1 MTATA
6 QAFPPE
12 VHDELQYYVYRLI
25 DPRNGET
32 FYVGKGKEDR
42 VFDHAN
48 GKFEPETEY
57 AVGSKKER
65 INEILVHGHQV
76 THIIH
81 RHGLTNHVATEVEA
95 ALIDAY
101 PGLTNSQLGV
111 GSKDRGV
118 RHTDDI
124 IRQYA
129 APYCELQDPL
139 ILISIGQS
147 WRTHGV
153 YEGVRGVWKV
163 NINRA
168 RKCPL
173 VLARVRDL
181 IVGVFEPEQWLPG
194 TAENFPLVARFP
206 ELPTNWGFVGP
217 NCRPELRERYLH
229 KRLPPGTIK
238 KGAMAAVQFKNPDN
252 LDSAIVQVTNIP
264 VDSPTRT
271 RTRG

>member
-101 PGLTNSQLGV
+101 PGLTNSQIGA

-168 RKCPL
+168 RKYPL